1 MQVKYQVQKERLQP
15 SVAEATAAA
24 AAAAN
29 PAADPAAEPTITEPA
44 VWGGAD
50 HATLVD
56 LAQSSFSG
64 EGVRVAVV
72 DDGLDYTHHAF
83 GSCTAINSGGEC
95 RVVAGYDFTDDDV
108 KTVSKCLGCQC
119 CVVQVLLLVQAG
131 RHASSSV
138 QWHCSSM

>member
-1 MQVKYQVQKERLQP
+1 
-15 SVAEATAAA
+15 
-24 AAAAN
+24 
-29 PAADPAAEPTITEPA
+29 

-83 GSCTAINSGGEC
+83 GSCTGINSGGEC
-95 RVVAGYDFTDDDV
+95 RVVAGYDFTDDDE
-108 KTVSKCLGCQC
+108 KTVSRCMGHRF
-119 CVVQVLLLVQAG
+119 A
-131 RHASSSV
+131 
-138 QWHCSSM
+138 

>member
-1 MQVKYQVQKERLQP
+1 LQVKYQVQKERLQP
-15 SVAEATAAA
+15 SPEEATAAA
-24 AAAAN
+24 AAAAAVN
-29 PAADPAAEPTITEPA
+29 PAADLAADAALTEPA

-83 GSCTAINSGGEC
+83 GGCTGINSGGEC
-95 RVVAGYDFTDDDV
+95 RVVAGYDFTDNDS
-108 KTVSKCLGCQC
+108 KTVS
-119 CVVQVLLLVQAG
+119 
-131 RHASSSV
+131 SF
-138 QWHCSSM
+138 